1 MKAKLFN
8 DYIEYI
14 YFMEQDMNLKRYQS
28 QDEIAHHYRILHYK
42 SDILLSLLLD
52 IDNRKPISFDTFA
65 AFFDWDFIEQ
75 ALLNFP
81 ASSRF
86 QIFEILLKTYIDT
99 LQNIDED
106 TFLWAY
112 KMTNLDAVLQ
122 NTVTLVTDEE
132 SKRELSKRQ
141 NELPLLKTLFTKQ
154 GFGFQEAK
162 KTLVSLGVNEHF
174 AHFFLEYLQT
184 KYQKKKA
191 KAPKFVDY
199 YFTGS
204 PSFIYLVQ
212 NNPECAQKLEA
223 MYFAPTLKYVFNEE
237 ESTQLHY
244 EILRLLEGFYGES
257 FIGYYEGLYEEMK
270 YVSIDDKTI
279 FQVLIRA
286 LFNDLVY
293 LKRNDKLHGDFKIF
307 DTLEKELQ
315 QNYSLQKPGNMAD
328 ENIIS
333 LFEQLH
339 FPKAFLPTFMSYLK
353 KSYQLFMGVQEEKIP
368 VYKKEEPKIA
378 VIQSPPLVVDP
389 FLERDSQE
397 TKAKEALLT
406 LFNEEEKGK
415 YLRTLEY
422 LNDDNSA
429 IAGYRAQLEE
439 EIATLMEIAMELL
452 DHPEEKSF
460 YVEMSQLEMEKITDI
475 LFQIEMVRTLQ
486 KYPKR

>member
-1 MKAKLFN
+1 M
-8 DYIEYI
+8 
-14 YFMEQDMNLKRYQS
+14 
-28 QDEIAHHYRILHYK
+28 
-42 SDILLSLLLD
+42 LD

-75 ALLNFP
+75 TLLNFP

-99 LQNIDED
+99 LQNINED

-122 NTVTLVTDEE
+122 NAVTLVTDEE

-212 NNPECAQKLEA
+212 NNPKCAQKLEA

-257 FIGYYEGLYEEMK
+257 FIG
-270 YVSIDDKTI
+270 
-279 FQVLIRA
+279 
-286 LFNDLVY
+286 
-293 LKRNDKLHGDFKIF
+293 
-307 DTLEKELQ
+307 
-315 QNYSLQKPGNMAD
+315 
-328 ENIIS
+328 
-333 LFEQLH
+333 
-339 FPKAFLPTFMSYLK
+339 
-353 KSYQLFMGVQEEKIP
+353 
-368 VYKKEEPKIA
+368 
-378 VIQSPPLVVDP
+378 
-389 FLERDSQE
+389 
-397 TKAKEALLT
+397 
-406 LFNEEEKGK
+406 
-415 YLRTLEY
+415 
-422 LNDDNSA
+422 
-429 IAGYRAQLEE
+429 
-439 EIATLMEIAMELL
+439 
-452 DHPEEKSF
+452 
-460 YVEMSQLEMEKITDI
+460 
-475 LFQIEMVRTLQ
+475 
-486 KYPKR
+486 